1 MLLINRNRL
10 YFSYFLVSG
19 IILALAI
26 NSYWVFQKFNLSANP
41 NLKYHS
47 ENFIYF
53 VILSMF
59 ILFFTFLHII
69 FRSKDIYK
77 ELDKIIDLV
86 KHGTPLSEEQLKKI
100 GILGEKIL
108 DINSTLNTLN
118 EKKTLKITSQSYL
131 IDFLIG
137 YVHKNML
144 ITDIQ
149 GRILKVTDSLLNKYN
164 IEEKDIVDKFIHSF
178 VQNLNFFVVVND
190 LRGSK
195 NTLFEASVKFKQDE
209 NFTICYLSFYPVY
222 NQKNELT
229 NSICFIMDETE
240 FPASLKEQK
249 NGQ

>member
-1 MLLINRNRL
+1 MLLINRKRL
-10 YFSYFLVSG
+10 YFFYFLVSG
-19 IILALAI
+19 IVLALAI
-26 NSYWVFQKFNLSANP
+26 NSFWVFQKFNLSANP
-41 NLKYHS
+41 DLKYYS

-53 VILSMF
+53 VILSLM
-59 ILFFTFLHII
+59 ILFFVFLHVI
-69 FRSKDIYK
+69 FRSKDIYR
-77 ELDKIIDLV
+77 ELDKVIDLV
-86 KHGTPLSEEQLKKI
+86 KHGTPLSEDQLKKI
-100 GILGEKIL
+100 DVLGEKIL
-108 DINSTLNTLN
+108 EINSTLNTLN

-149 GRILKVTDSLLNKYN
+149 GRILKVTESLLHKYN
-164 IEEKDIVDKFIHSF
+164 IEEKEVVDKFIHSF

-195 NTLFEASVKFKQDE
+195 NTSFEASVKFNKDE
-209 NFTICYLSFYPVY
+209 NFIICYLSFYPVY

-229 NSICFIMDETE
+229 NCICFIMDETE
-240 FPASLKEQK
+240 FLASLKEQA